1 MDIFLKFLSD
11 NKDAITSL
19 GILLTLIVSCISL
32 YFSIRNNKAVHY
44 VNAVTKSRVEW
55 IDKLR
60 NNVSRF
66 ISLTD
71 VKELKVKFLTPKEM
85 LNNNFKNNLK
95 NNLKELNQVGS
106 EILLMLNYSDE
117 FDNKIMKMIKRQ
129 AHNIENLYYKTLTQ
143 SKISYKEN
151 NSFYVQDNEIQS
163 LEEEIEKLNEEIIKE
178 FQIYLKFEW
187 NRVKKESKGKRY
199 FKFKQEYDLE
209 ELIDKQ
215 KGV

>member
-71 VKELKVKFLTPKEM
+71 VKELTVKFLTPKEM
-85 LNNNFKNNLK
+85 LNNNFE

-117 FDNKIMKMIKRQ
+117 FDKKIMEMIKLQ
-129 AHNIENLYYKTLTQ
+129 AYKIENLYYKTLTQ
-143 SKISYKEN
+143 STISYKEN
-151 NSFYVQDNEIQS
+151 DPFYVPDDEIQS
-163 LEEEIEKLNEEIIKE
+163 LEKEIEKLNEEIIKE

-199 FKFKQEYDLE
+199 FKFQQEYDLE

>member
-44 VNAVTKSRVEW
+44 VNAVTKSRIEW

-71 VKELKVKFLTPKEM
+71 VKELTVKFLTPKEM
-85 LNNNFKNNLK
+85 LNNNFKNY
-95 NNLKELNQVGS
+95 LKELNQVGS
-106 EILLMLNYSDE
+106 EILLMLNYSDK
-117 FDNKIMKMIKRQ
+117 FDKRIMEMIKIQ
-129 AHNIENLYYKTLTQ
+129 AYNIENLYYKTLTQ

-151 NSFYVQDNEIQS
+151 NPFYVPDDEIKS
-163 LEEEIEKLNEEIIKE
+163 LEEEIEKLNEDIIKK

-187 NRVKKESKGKRY
+187 NRVKKESKGIRY
-199 FKFKQEYDLE
+199 FKFQQKYDLE

>member
-71 VKELKVKFLTPKEM
+71 VKELTVKFLTPKEI
-85 LNNNFKNNLK
+85 LDSCFENKI
-95 NNLKELNQVGS
+95 KELNQVKS

-117 FDNKIMKMIKRQ
+117 FDKEIISMIELQVIMIEDLVYKALVQASKEYRNKEPLFIP
-129 AHNIENLYYKTLTQ
+129 TT
-143 SKISYKEN
+143 
-151 NSFYVQDNEIQS
+151 EIQS
-163 LEEEIEKLNEEIIKE
+163 LENKIYDLNEDIIKK

-199 FKFKQEYDLE
+199 FKFQQEYDLE

>member
-71 VKELKVKFLTPKEM
+71 VKELTVKFLTPKEI
-85 LNNNFKNNLK
+85 LDSCFENKI
-95 NNLKELNQVGS
+95 KELNQVKS
-106 EILLMLNYSDE
+106 EILLMLNYSDK
-117 FDNKIMKMIKRQ
+117 FDKEIISMIELQVIMIEDLVYKALVQASKEYRNKEPLFIP
-129 AHNIENLYYKTLTQ
+129 TT
-143 SKISYKEN
+143 
-151 NSFYVQDNEIQS
+151 EIQS
-163 LEEEIEKLNEEIIKE
+163 LENKIYDLNEDIIKK

-199 FKFKQEYDLE
+199 FKFQQEYDME

>member
-1 MDIFLKFLSD
+1 MYIFLKFLSD

-71 VKELKVKFLTPKEM
+71 VKELTVKFLKPKEM
-85 LNNNFKNNLK
+85 LNNNFE

-117 FDNKIMKMIKRQ
+117 FDKKIMEMIKLQ
-129 AHNIENLYYKTLTQ
+129 AYKIENLYYKTLTQ
-143 SKISYKEN
+143 STISYKEN
-151 NSFYVQDNEIQS
+151 NSFYVPDDEIKS
-163 LEEEIEKLNEEIIKE
+163 LEEEIEELNEKIIKE

-199 FKFKQEYDLE
+199 FKFQQEYDLE

>member
-71 VKELKVKFLTPKEM
+71 VKELTVKFLTPKEM

-117 FDNKIMKMIKRQ
+117 FDNKIMEMIKRQ
-129 AHNIENLYYKTLTQ
+129 AHNIETLYCKTLNQ
-143 SKISYKEN
+143 PPISYKEN
-151 NSFYVQDNEIQS
+151 NSSYVPDDEIKS
-163 LEEEIEKLNEEIIKE
+163 LEEEIEELNEEIIKK

-187 NRVKKESKGKRY
+187 NRVKKESKGIRY
-199 FKFKQEYDLE
+199 FKFQQEYDME

>member
-71 VKELKVKFLTPKEM
+71 VKELTVKFLTPKEM
-85 LNNNFKNNLK
+85 LNNNFE

-117 FDNKIMKMIKRQ
+117 FDKKIMEIIKLQ
-129 AHNIENLYYKTLTQ
+129 AYKIENLYYKTLTQ
-143 SKISYKEN
+143 STISYKEN
-151 NSFYVQDNEIQS
+151 NSFYVPDDEIKS
-163 LEEEIEKLNEEIIKE
+163 LEEEIEELNEKIIKE

-199 FKFKQEYDLE
+199 FKFQQEYDLE

>member
-71 VKELKVKFLTPKEM
+71 VKELTVKFLTPKEI
-85 LNNNFKNNLK
+85 LDSCFENKI
-95 NNLKELNQVGS
+95 KELNQVKS

-117 FDNKIMKMIKRQ
+117 FDKEIILMIEHQVIMIEDLIYKALVQASKEYRNKEPLFIP
-129 AHNIENLYYKTLTQ
+129 TT
-143 SKISYKEN
+143 
-151 NSFYVQDNEIQS
+151 EIQS
-163 LEEEIEKLNEEIIKE
+163 LENKIYDLNEDIIKK

-199 FKFKQEYDLE
+199 FKFQQEYDLE

>member
-66 ISLTD
+66 ISLAD
-71 VKELKVKFLTPKEM
+71 VKELTVKSLKPKEM
-85 LNNNFKNNLK
+85 LNNNFE

-117 FDNKIMKMIKRQ
+117 FDKKIMEMIKLQ
-129 AHNIENLYYKTLTQ
+129 AYKIENLYYKTLTQ
-143 SKISYKEN
+143 STISYKEN
-151 NSFYVQDNEIQS
+151 DAFYVPNDEIKS
-163 LEEEIEKLNEEIIKE
+163 LEKEIEKLNEEIIKE

-199 FKFKQEYDLE
+199 FRFQQEYDLE

-215 KGV
+215 KKLNR